1 MKEYTNKEKDKDA
14 SKANHIGQNTSKGKS
29 NGEKKTNT
37 EVGDKMLKNMLKSKW
52 NLIFRMMFALSSTK
66 DENIKVGD
74 AEMKEYNNKEIVK
87 EESMN
92 DYTHKNIAPEGK
104 CDEEMRTKMKK
115 AKKILAKMLK
125 SKWSLIR
132 KATFFMSSKRLK
144 IPRTRLQK

>member
-1 MKEYTNKEKDKDA
+1 
-14 SKANHIGQNTSKGKS
+14 
-29 NGEKKTNT
+29 
-37 EVGDKMLKNMLKSKW
+37 
-52 NLIFRMMFALSSTK
+52 MMFALSSTK
-66 DENIKVGD
+66 DENIKVRD

-92 DYTHKNIAPEGK
+92 DYTHKNITPQGK
-104 CDEEMRTKMKK
+104 CDEEMRAKMKK